1 MAQEIRYGDRSCESD
16 ARYNTEDGKEPEQ
29 RHCDD
34 KNATAPCC
42 QEVGDRCK
50 ALHSSYTFKFEVV
63 LIPDALTHVFLRGVI
78 RNRRKR
84 ETLCK

>member
-16 ARYNTEDGKEPEQ
+16 ARYNTEDGEEPEQ

-63 LIPDALTHVFLRGVI
+63 LIPDAHSHACLRGVTWD
-78 RNRRKR
+78 R
-84 ETLCK
+84 CKGEAHCK